1 MEAVELTKN
10 ISEWDKFCLT
20 SDGAWFWHTTGWMDY
35 TLNYQPQL
43 NSRSSAFMVV
53 ENGKL
58 MAAVPLMIEE
68 HTYNGGQR
76 FFEFSFGG
84 ASCWSAALANGLS
97 PKKRDDVIRFVFDYI
112 DKLARANNI
121 ARVSLKISP
130 LIPSFW
136 EYSKSFIVNSVKF
149 GYVDISLATSVIDL
163 GLPVDQ
169 LWRNLSEGHRRN
181 VNKGIRSGINTCFF
195 DQDEI
200 DFNTFEKYRVMHHK
214 AAGRATR
221 PPITFKMM
229 YDWVMRRS
237 AVLFAAKKGETF
249 IGFSYVIVYKDGAYY
264 GSGANDPDYPKEPLG
279 HVLHWQAIKWLKSH
293 GYRYY
298 EMGLQQYRALPYDFP
313 SEKELTIARFKRGF
327 GGGSVPLLIREKY
340 CSPELY
346 RLVNTER
353 MGRYYAM
360 VGAKEEKDGQCL
372 GESV

>member
-1 MEAVELTKN
+1 MEAVEFTKN
-10 ISEWDKFCLT
+10 ISEWDEFCLT

-35 TLNYQPQL
+35 TVNYQPQL
-43 NSRSSAFMVV
+43 NSRSSAFIVV
-53 ENGKL
+53 ENGKI

-68 HTYNGGQR
+68 HTYNGGKR

-84 ASCWSAALANGLS
+84 ATCWSPALANGLS
-97 PKKRDDVIRFVFDYI
+97 PKKRDDVLRFVSDHI

-121 ARVSLKISP
+121 ARVSLRISP

-163 GLPVDQ
+163 RLPVDQ

-181 VNKGIRSGINTCFF
+181 VNKGIRSSINTCFF
-195 DQDEI
+195 DHDEI
-200 DFNTFEKYRVMHHK
+200 DYDTFEKYRLMHHK

-221 PPITFKMM
+221 PPVTFKMM
-229 YDWVMRRS
+229 YDWIMQRS

-293 GYRYY
+293 RYRYY
-298 EMGLQQYRALPYDFP
+298 EMGSSSIVLCPTIFP
-313 SEKELTIARFKRGF
+313 RKR
-327 GGGSVPLLIREKY
+327 
-340 CSPELY
+340 
-346 RLVNTER
+346 N
-353 MGRYYAM
+353 
-360 VGAKEEKDGQCL
+360 
-372 GESV
+372 